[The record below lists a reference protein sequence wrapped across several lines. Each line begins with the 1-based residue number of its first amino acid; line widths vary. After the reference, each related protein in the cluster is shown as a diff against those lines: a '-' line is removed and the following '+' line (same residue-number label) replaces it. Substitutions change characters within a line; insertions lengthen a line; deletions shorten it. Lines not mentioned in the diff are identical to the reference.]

1 MVIFHSYV
9 KLPEGTSTKW
19 WILQKTWINWKN
31 MARSTNGSILQKT
44 NKRIGLDQQVGFK
57 KNFIWL
63 VVEPYPSGKWWSQLV
78 LWHSQLNGKMFN
90 SCYKAPTRMVQH
102 FKWAI
107 EPCPYV
113 QQVQRTNK
121 NMECN
126 VGTWPRQDEMIGWI
140 SPASLEKGLHS
151 GTKET
156 WLENIPWFYM
166 FFPWKHPF
174 WIPSHAI
181 YVLIMGRFPSH
192 CPNRFLSVS
201 LVSFAANV
209 CLLFSNNS
217 LIWNLWLFV

>member
-63 VVEPYPSGKWWSQLV
+63 VVEPYTSEKWWSQLG

-126 VGTWPRQDEMIGWI
+126 VGTWPRQDEMLGWI

-151 GTKET
+151 GTKENMAGKYPMVLYVFPMKT
-156 WLENIPWFYM
+156 SILDPLACHLCADHGEIPVTLSQP
-166 FFPWKHPF
+166 FP
-174 WIPSHAI
+174 I
-181 YVLIMGRFPSH
+181 RFP
-192 CPNRFLSVS
+192 RFLCCKC
-201 LVSFAANV
+201 LSFV
-209 CLLFSNNS
+209 FK
-217 LIWNLWLFV
+217 